1 MDATPYLEQIAD
13 DEGLTDGLAD
23 EEATVLLRWLR
34 ARLTKDLAPIRDA
47 ATGDKAAQ
55 KLFERTR
62 AIAKFIDAYSYG
74 GDEKAAEARRL
85 ALGLAEPLTSLPDD
99 AVALARKLTAAEDAA
114 HA

>member
-23 EEATVLLRWLR
+23 DEATVLLRWLR
-34 ARLTKDLAPIRDA
+34 ARLAKDLAPIKDA
-47 ATGDKAAQ
+47 VTGDKAAK

-62 AIAKFIDAYSYG
+62 AIAKFIDSRCYG

-85 ALGLAEPLTSLPDD
+85 ALGLKDPLASLPDD
-99 AVALARKLTAAEDAA
+99 AVALAMKLTAGEDAA